1 MLGWPPGPEARWLCR
16 LEHEGASLNACCVVH
31 VFVRSKCG
39 NKKKRE
45 KERGISPKGK
55 RESKGAG
62 SALPLSPTMHAGR
75 PLCMHWATSFER
87 RTLGRRSSSAALGYL
102 RRVSAT
108 SVAWPRFPV
117 RLPEPRNARSEQAMR
132 EKSCLSQYA
141 SSSRREWLSSTIA
154 IARPTL
160 LRYVSLFGE

>member
-1 MLGWPPGPEARWLCR
+1 MLVASYTFSYEASV
-16 LEHEGASLNACCVVH
+16 AI
-31 VFVRSKCG
+31 
-39 NKKKRE
+39 KKKRE
-45 KERGISPKGK
+45 RKKEEYLPPKGK

-62 SALPLSPTMHAGR
+62 SAPPLSPTMHAGR

-108 SVAWPRFPV
+108 FVAWPRFPV
-117 RLPEPRNARSEQAMR
+117 SLPEPRNARSEQAMR
-132 EKSCLSQYA
+132 EKSIFLSQYA

-160 LRYVSLFGE
+160 LRYVSPFGE